1 MLFMLLLHS
10 VVVDADLNDAHLVHA
25 INLSSVSILIL
36 ILKLLKYFRNYNYE
50 FKRI

>member
-10 VVVDADLNDAHLVHA
+10 VVVDADLNDSHLVHA

-36 ILKLLKYFRNYNYE
+36 KLLKYFNNYNYE